1 MLTKT
6 QLTFF
11 LVLSKE
17 TKKQMAHTLS
27 VTSVGQNDIRIVC
40 KNKSTIDKISS
51 WYQQL
56 TKQKVKEVNS
66 KYVNVITLD
75 SARKDKVFNSI
86 DAEIIISDFIL
97 SIGYRIIETGQLNVR
112 QASLNRILFISQ

>member
-1 MLTKT
+1 
-6 QLTFF
+6 
-11 LVLSKE
+11 
-17 TKKQMAHTLS
+17 MAQQAKSSGSHTLS